1 MIEVYDVSSGHE
13 PTANRV
19 VVGSGKQLQGR
30 LQITDDMIHFESSTP
45 LQTLSSGVTGAG
57 LGWYQTFINRSVGT
71 SYQNDHYKREM
82 ASYLIKHGFHPRK
95 TVGMMTAVYLKNV
108 SYEYIEGDRCAVF
121 VVVTAGVS
129 NAVDAAHG
137 DKHIFTRTPGTI
149 NTWVFVDG
157 QLAPEAFI
165 QCIVTATEAK
175 TKALREAY
183 VMDHVTKTLATGT
196 STDSILIASTEKGQR
211 LDFGGPISPLGQL
224 VGKGVFNCTQQALD
238 NYFDKENSSW

>member
-1 MIEVYDVSSGHE
+1 KTWKEACKMIEVYDVSSGHE

-108 SYEYIEGDRCAVF
+108 SYEYIECDCFAF
-121 VVVTAGVS
+121 LVVESASVI
-129 NAVDAAHG
+129 NAVDDAHRN
-137 DKHIFTRTPGTI
+137 KHLYTRPTGTI
-149 NTWVFVDG
+149 NTWVFVEG
-157 QLAPEAFI
+157 RVGTESYI
-165 QCIVTATEAK
+165 QYIVTVTEAK
-175 TKALREAY
+175 TKALREAK
-183 VMDHVTKTLATGT
+183 VIDHVT
-196 STDSILIASTEKGQR
+196 
-211 LDFGGPISPLGQL
+211 
-224 VGKGVFNCTQQALD
+224 N
-238 NYFDKENSSW
+238 